1 MKYKLKNFDTVDNN
15 KIVGLWVENDAGS
28 VYLIDKTIPIVE
40 GQSIETYVQQAIEL
54 SQEEINNW
62 NDTTSFIGKEFN
74 IQDNKF
80 E

>member
-40 GQSIETYVQQAIEL
+40 GQSIEAYVQQAIEL
-54 SQEEINNW
+54 SQEEIKSW
-62 NDTTSFIGKEFN
+62 NDTTSLIGKEFN